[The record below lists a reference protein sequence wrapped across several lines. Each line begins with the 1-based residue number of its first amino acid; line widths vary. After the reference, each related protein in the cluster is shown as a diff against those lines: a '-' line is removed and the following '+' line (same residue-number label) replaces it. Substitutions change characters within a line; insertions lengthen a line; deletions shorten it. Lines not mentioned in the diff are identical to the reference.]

1 MYESLFNQ
9 EQAIELKQQVNE
21 RFPDVR
27 CVITP
32 SGIENPDGVYIV
44 GLWINNNCIVTF
56 RNVLQFE
63 QFLNLVHI
71 IAGHLAT
78 EDERRREDARE
89 EAYAHRLTQADID
102 YRRAVLGEDDRPFAM
117 PISDDL
123 QEAQWEHD
131 VN

>member
-9 EQAIELKQQVNE
+9 EQAVELKQQVNE

-32 SGIENPDGVYIV
+32 SGIDNSTGGYLV
-44 GLWINNNCIVTF
+44 GLWIDDNCIVAF
-56 RNVLQFE
+56 RNVQQFE
-63 QFLNLVHI
+63 RFLVLVRLV
-71 IAGHLAT
+71 AGHLNT
-78 EDERRREDARE
+78 EDERRREVARE

-123 QEAQWEHD
+123 
-131 VN
+131 